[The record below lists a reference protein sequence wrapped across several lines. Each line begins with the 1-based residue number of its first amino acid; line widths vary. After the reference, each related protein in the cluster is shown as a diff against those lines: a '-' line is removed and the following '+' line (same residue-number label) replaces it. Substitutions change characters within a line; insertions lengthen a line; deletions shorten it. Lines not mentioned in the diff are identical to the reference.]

1 MDLWIVSACLRP
13 FAKTVSKVGFKG
25 KWVDF
30 RGRLLINYSSR
41 GDTRHLIHC
50 NPASFR
56 IAVQGIFGGHSFDF
70 SRAKCRA
77 S

>member
-30 RGRLLINYSSR
+30 RGRLLINYS
-41 GDTRHLIHC
+41 
-50 NPASFR
+50 PA
-56 IAVQGIFGGHSFDF
+56 AVPVT
-70 SRAKCRA
+70 K
-77 S
+77 

>member
-30 RGRLLINYSSR
+30 RGRLLINYSPAAVPVTVIR
-41 GDTRHLIHC
+41 C
-50 NPASFR
+50 NPASFW
-56 IAVQGIFGGHSFDF
+56 IAAQGRFSGHSFDF
-70 SRAKCRA
+70 AMS
-77 S
+77 